1 MPHRNSYSH
10 TKYMISAEASLLAA
24 MERINR
30 LSDDSLTLFVEPSP
44 GSGLIAGSL
53 TDGDIRRALI
63 SGASLTDTVDSA
75 MRRDY
80 MALRP
85 DDDALRVFA
94 RARSRGV
101 RMLPRLDSDGRLAE
115 VIDLATRKN
124 LLPLDAVLMAGGRGE
139 RLRPLTLE
147 TPKPL
152 LRIGGKPIIDYN
164 VEELEANGIENIFVT
179 VNYLKEQLIE
189 HFAQRRGSARV
200 SCVEE
205 PCRLGTMGSLALVEG
220 LSHDNLLVMNSD
232 VLTGLSFADML
243 RHHLDSDADL
253 TMATIGYN
261 VAVPFAILDIDG
273 DRVTGMKEKPS
284 YNYSANAGVYMMK
297 RSLVSRIVPGKYLD
311 APDFILSLIA
321 DGLKVSHFPIR
332 GTWID
337 IGSPA
342 DFKYADELMSRPAP
356 AASY

>member
-1 MPHRNSYSH
+1 MPDCNSYSH
-10 TKYMISAEASLLAA
+10 TKYMISAEASLLSA

-30 LSDDSLTLFVEPSP
+30 LSDDSLTLFVEPF
-44 GSGLIAGSL
+44 SGAGRIAGSL

-63 SGASLTDTVDSA
+63 SGASLTDPVDSA

-101 RMLPRLDSDGRLAE
+101 RMLPRLDSDGCIAE

-189 HFAQRRGSARV
+189 HFASRRGTARV